1 MGKLLAPKKEDAR
14 ANSDIIIQRKNPN
27 LVKLLASRRICRL
40 EAQPILVREIRDPAN
55 CTVLGHFHGVD
66 VQNVQDNFSA
76 NRRPAE
82 TRHFPGLIALNSAI
96 VKSDFLSGQDVAPSD
111 QKDLLCWA
119 IVHRMSACTTM
130 SVSAV
135 EALNIGT
142 DVSLVDAA
150 AIVFVVFAGLGE
162 NLHKTI
168 GITAVVHFVAV
179 IARWTKEEVGTDLQI
194 SLSQFNRIDRQ

>member
-76 NRRPAE
+76 DRRPAE

-96 VKSDFLSGQDVAPSD
+96 VKSDFLSRQNVTPCD
-111 QKDLLCWA
+111 QKDLLRGA
-119 IVHRMSACTTM
+119 INHRMSACTTV

-135 EALNIGT
+135 VTLNIGP
-142 DVSLVDAA
+142 DVSGVDAA
-150 AIVFVVFAGLGE
+150 TIVFVVFARFRE
-162 NLHKTI
+162 
-168 GITAVVHFVAV
+168 F
-179 IARWTKEEVGTDLQI
+179 
-194 SLSQFNRIDRQ
+194 